1 MSYEIIKSISVIKNP
16 NDSSEY
22 VIKYCSASNN
32 VHPRYYS
39 EDIYGAGKGF
49 TKEQLEKLILLDYF
63 KGNFQKGSNK
73 YNQTVQGIGM
83 WYSDFSDKNH
93 PLHAYYR
100 YSKLEDKVTKR
111 YWKLRNKWYEKNGN
125 RYPKEGEYPRVDE
138 LSKLISKLNKLADS
152 SVENALYNALYNKE
166 ARPVIKPFVLKLA
179 NRNTTVYVSKL
190 NKRSYYTTF
199 NIAEA
204 QVFKTPQQLKRIEG
218 LTNYFEIVTL

>member
-73 YNQTVQGIGM
+73 YNQTVQSIGM
-83 WYSDFSDKNH
+83 WNSDFSDKNH

-100 YSKLEDKVTKR
+100 YDRLEDKVSKR
-111 YWKLRNKWYEKNGN
+111 YWKLRNKWYEEHGN
-125 RYPKEGEYPRVDE
+125 RYPQEGEYPRVDE
-138 LSKLISKLNKLADS
+138 LSKLISKLGKLADS
-152 SVENALYNALYNKE
+152 SAENALYNALYNKE
-166 ARPVIKPFVLKLA
+166 ARQQIKPFVLKLV
-179 NRNTTVYVSKL
+179 NKKVPIYVSKL
-190 NKRSYYTTF
+190 NKRSYFTTLEVT
-199 NIAEA
+199 EA
-204 QVFKTPQQLKRIEG
+204 QVFKTAQQLKRAEN
-218 LTNYFEIVTL
+218 LNNYFEIVTL